1 MRIKVCSSKSSFS
14 SLLEWPS
21 LSNEKYTPNHKNICK
36 WTLLFIQSRCFL
48 ALHQNFQWASHLAK
62 KFSNSLQPLPD
73 APMNIYERFSSAEGE
88 WKIYDVWLM
97 IFFENIWC
105 VIDDLFWWKYMTC
118 NWWFVLIFLLL
129 KIYEVCLMIFSPAEG
144 ELKIYDVGLVIFWKY
159 VFLKNMMSFSS
170 AEGELKIYDVGLMV
184 WRLQRKKRNI
194 SQTPDKEIRKIW
206 LEN

>member
-1 MRIKVCSSKSSFS
+1 M
-14 SLLEWPS
+14 
-21 LSNEKYTPNHKNICK
+21 
-36 WTLLFIQSRCFL
+36 
-48 ALHQNFQWASHLAK
+48 ALDQNFQWASHLAN

-97 IFFENIWC
+97 ICFGENMWR
-105 VIDDLFWWKYMTC
+105 VIDDLFWF
-118 NWWFVLIFLLL
+118 FVVENICCVLDEF
-129 KIYEVCLMIFSPAEG
+129 FSCRG
-144 ELKIYDVGLVIFWKY
+144 WIKNIWCGIGDFWKH
-159 VFLKNMMSFSS
+159 VFFFKIMMSFSL

-184 WRLQRKKRNI
+184 RRLQRKKRNI

>member
-1 MRIKVCSSKSSFS
+1 MRKKVCSSKSSFS

-21 LSNEKYTPNHKNICK
+21 LSNEKYTPNLKNICK

-97 IFFENIWC
+97 IFFLKIYDVWLMICFGENIWR
-105 VIDDLFWWKYMTC
+105 VIDDLFW
-118 NWWFVLIFLLL
+118 FFL
-129 KIYEVCLMIFSPAEG
+129 
-144 ELKIYDVGLVIFWKY
+144 LKIYDVCLMNFLLQMVNWKY
-159 VFLKNMMSFSS
+159 IMWDWWFFENMYFF
-170 AEGELKIYDVGLMV
+170 
-184 WRLQRKKRNI
+184 
-194 SQTPDKEIRKIW
+194 
-206 LEN
+206 